1 MPVTTR
7 PAQAADAPAMAGLL
21 NSIIAIGGTTA
32 HQRPFDA
39 ARMQAHYID
48 DPQIIATTLAEID
61 SAVVGFQCLAR
72 PDQNHPDAADRLPAD
87 WSYIATF
94 VQVGRTGQ
102 GIGRAL
108 FSVTMAAATGSGAV
122 AIDATIRAD
131 NTGGL
136 RYYSS
141 IGFVDYT
148 VLRDIPLRDGTRVD
162 RIRKRFDL

>member
-1 MPVTTR
+1 MSVTTR
-7 PAQAADAPAMAGLL
+7 PAQPQDAPAMADLL
-21 NSIIAIGGTTA
+21 NHIIAIGGTTA

-48 DPQIIATTLAEID
+48 DPQIIATTVAEIEG
-61 SAVVGFQCLAR
+61 AVVGFQCLAR
-72 PDQNHPDAADRLPAD
+72 PDPDHPEAPDRLPAD

-94 VQVGRTGQ
+94 VQIGRAGQ
-102 GIGRAL
+102 GIGGAL
-108 FSVTMAAATGSGAV
+108 FGVTKAAASASGAV

-136 RYYSS
+136 RYYDSM
-141 IGFVDYT
+141 GFVDYA
-148 VLRDIPLRDGTRVD
+148 VLRDVPLRDGMRVD

>member
-1 MPVTTR
+1 MSVTTR
-7 PAQAADAPAMAGLL
+7 PAQPQDAAAMADLL
-21 NSIIAIGGTTA
+21 NAIIAIGGTTA

-48 DPQIIATTLAEID
+48 DPQIIATTVAEID
-61 SAVVGFQCLAR
+61 GAIVGYQCLAW
-72 PDQNHPDAADRLPAD
+72 PDPDHPNEPDSLPSD

-102 GIGRAL
+102 GIGGAL
-108 FSVTMAAATGSGAV
+108 FAVTKAAAQTAGAV
-122 AIDATIRAD
+122 TIDATIRAD

-136 RYYSS
+136 HYYDSM
-141 IGFVDYT
+141 GFVDYAILPD
-148 VLRDIPLRDGTRVD
+148 VPLRDGMRVD